1 VITLA
6 AADIAVIALFAAAVL
21 AAGFSVRKAD
31 RSGAIGFLLAG
42 RPLTLPL
49 FVMTLVSTWYGG
61 VLGVGEFTYRYG
73 ISNWVMQ
80 GLPYYLFAALFAWFL
95 APRIRATSL
104 ISIPDKLE
112 AEYGRGTALL
122 GSVLTLILMTPAPY
136 LLMLGV
142 LMEML
147 FGWGLVPGI
156 VVAAAA
162 SVSYL
167 FTGGFRADVRT
178 DVVEFCFMFAGF
190 GVILPWCVAGYG
202 GLDFLRANLPPL
214 HFTWHGGNG
223 VQYILVWFFIALWTF
238 VDPSFHQ
245 RCYAARDERTARNGI
260 LVSIA
265 FWFCFDLMTVTTGLY
280 ARAILPDLPDPVMAY
295 PLLAE
300 RILPPVAKGMFFAGI
315 LATIMSTLN
324 TYAFVSGQTLGRDI
338 FLRFTGPLYGRRSA
352 AAPGGV
358 PPAGGADEGDDR
370 QAFWTRI
377 GLVGALALS
386 IPMAALIPS
395 VIGIWYTVG
404 TVTIPGLIV
413 PVLCAYSGRWSL
425 SPRQAFIAM
434 AGGWIASTGWWI
446 GGLAAGGGATLFGIE
461 PIYPGLAVS
470 VLAALPGITRR
481 ARSRTPS
488 GGAA

>member
-6 AADIAVIALFAAAVL
+6 PADLAVIAIFAAAVL
-21 AAGFSVRKAD
+21 AAGFTVRKGD
-31 RSGAIGFLLAG
+31 RSGAVGFLLAG

-61 VLGVGEFTYRYG
+61 ILGVGEFSYRYG
-73 ISNWVMQ
+73 LSNWVMQ
-80 GLPYYLFAALFAWFL
+80 GLPYYIFAALFAWFL
-95 APRIRATSL
+95 APRIRATNL
-104 ISIPDKLE
+104 VTMPDKLE

-122 GSVLTLILMTPAPY
+122 GSVLTLVLMTPAPY

-147 FGWGLVPGI
+147 FGWGLVAGI
-156 VVAAAA
+156 AAAAVA

-202 GLDFLRANLPPL
+202 GLDFLRAHLPPL

-223 VQYILVWFFIALWTF
+223 VQYIVVWFFIALWTF

-245 RCYAARDERTARNGI
+245 RCYAAKDERTARNGI

-265 FWFCFDLMTVTTGLY
+265 FWFFFDLMTVTTGLY
-280 ARAILPDLPDPVMAY
+280 ARAILPGLADPVMAY

-300 RILPPVAKGMFFAGI
+300 TVLPPVAKGMFFAGI

-324 TYAFVSGQTLGRDI
+324 TNAFVSAQTLGRDI
-338 FLRFTGPLYGRRSA
+338 ILRMAKGPAGMTGGTGP
-352 AAPGGV
+352 APGR
-358 PPAGGADEGDDR
+358 DIGDDR
-370 QAFWTRI
+370 QAFWTRV

-386 IPMAALIPS
+386 IPMAVFIPS

-413 PVLCAYSGRWSL
+413 PVLFAYSGRWKL
-425 SPRQAFIAM
+425 SPRQALAAM
-434 AGGWIASTGWWI
+434 AGGWLVSTGWWV
-446 GGLAAGGGATLFGIE
+446 GGLASSGGGTLLGIE

-470 VLAALPGITRR
+470 LIAALPGLTRR
-481 ARSRTPS
+481 GPLRTPS
-488 GGAA
+488 GA